1 MNSFEGK
8 NNNSQ
13 LNYLIAA
20 SLVVVSI
27 FGVGYQ
33 SLLYEALGRL
43 MDYLLI
49 VGQNTD
55 YSFHDYFEEQGYIIK
70 YCHPSELANQT
81 MTADVCLLDLRG
93 SDAGEWPLR
102 AVQLLDHHIL
112 FLVLVDP
119 KQLKHLEVASFIA
132 QFAWDY
138 HTAPVEIERLSLSL
152 GHMLG
157 LARLKRQ
164 CRLPSAVNM
173 QSVSAY
179 SPIMQQVKDQIA
191 RVAPTNIPV
200 LIRGESGTGKERVA
214 YQLHSCSDRSHGP
227 FIAVNCGAIASG
239 LAQSDLFGHEKGAFT
254 GAVVARK
261 GKIAQANGGTLF
273 LDEIG
278 DLPMDQQANLLRF
291 LQEGKFDVLGGSQI
305 CDADVRIVAATHVDL
320 DEAIEAGRFRLDL
333 FYRLNGITLN
343 IPPLRERQEEILPLT
358 EHFIKQY
365 VNEFGLA
372 ERTLSREAKQV
383 LLNHDWPGNVREM
396 INYIRRAV
404 VLSEEREISAS
415 DLGLTSAGEDA
426 KRAISLKTQ
435 KNNAERA
442 ALEAAIKGANGQVAQ
457 ISRQLQISRAT
468 LYRLIEKHQLPLSD

>member
-1 MNSFEGK
+1 
-8 NNNSQ
+8 
-13 LNYLIAA
+13 
-20 SLVVVSI
+20 
-27 FGVGYQ
+27 
-33 SLLYEALGRL
+33 

-49 VGQNTD
+49 VGQSTD
-55 YSFHDYFEEQGYIIK
+55 YSFHDYFEEQDYIIK

-93 SDAGEWPLR
+93 SDVGEWPLR
-102 AVQLLDHHIL
+102 AVQQLDHHVL
-112 FLVLVDP
+112 FLVLVEP
-119 KQLKHLEVASFIA
+119 EQLKSLEVTSLIA

-138 HTAPVEIERLSLSL
+138 HTAPVEPERLSLSL
-152 GHMLG
+152 GHMMG
-157 LARLKRQ
+157 IAHLKRQ
-164 CRLPSAVNM
+164 CRLPLASGTSNL
-173 QSVSAY
+173 SAY
-179 SPIMQQVKDQIA
+179 SPIMQQVKDQIE

-214 YQLHSCSDRSHGP
+214 YQLHSCSDRSYGP

-239 LAQSDLFGHEKGAFT
+239 LVQSDLFGHEKGAFT

-291 LQEGKFDVLGGSQI
+291 LQEGKFDVVGGSQI

-320 DEAIEAGRFRLDL
+320 DEAIEAGKFRLDL

-343 IPPLRERQEEILPLT
+343 VPPLQQRREEILPLT

-365 VNEFGLA
+365 VNEFGLP
-372 ERTLSREAKQV
+372 ERVLSRDAKQA
-383 LLNHDWPGNVREM
+383 LLNHDWPGNIREM
-396 INYIRRAV
+396 INCIRRAV
-404 VLSEEREISAS
+404 VLSENRKISAR
-415 DLGLTSAGEDA
+415 DLGLAVQGEDYDA
-426 KRAISLKTQ
+426 TTSLKVQ

-457 ISRQLQISRAT
+457 ISRKLQISRAT
-468 LYRLIEKHQLPLSD
+468 LYRLIEKHQLPLGD